1 LTLQS
6 GTAINRHE
14 IALGG
19 RDMGESALI
28 VSVGGESGRSAFD
41 VLVDE
46 QPRARL
52 LAGAS
57 TPIFLQPYR
66 SYKVRIRSVGA
77 TSLDYDSG
85 ARSVT
90 LYPGNVANLEWS
102 TRPLVTVFG
111 QAIGADGLPVAGA
124 MVQSQRGIG
133 ETDEHG
139 YFQID
144 VAGADTLSFTR
155 GTLPPCH
162 AMVAAESR
170 DTDLVSLGKVVC
182 R

>member
-1 LTLQS
+1 
-6 GTAINRHE
+6 
-14 IALGG
+14 
-19 RDMGESALI
+19 
-28 VSVGGESGRSAFD
+28 
-41 VLVDE
+41 
-46 QPRARL
+46 
-52 LAGAS
+52 
-57 TPIFLQPYR
+57 
-66 SYKVRIRSVGA
+66 
-77 TSLDYDSG
+77 
-85 ARSVT
+85 
-90 LYPGNVANLEWS
+90 
-102 TRPLVTVFG
+102 VTVFG
-111 QAIGADGLPVAGA
+111 QAIGTDGLPVAGA